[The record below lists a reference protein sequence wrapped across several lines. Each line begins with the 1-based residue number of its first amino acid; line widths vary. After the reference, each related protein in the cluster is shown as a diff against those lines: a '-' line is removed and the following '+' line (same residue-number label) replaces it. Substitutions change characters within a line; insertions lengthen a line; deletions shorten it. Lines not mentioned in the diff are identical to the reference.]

1 MNDDIYEINYN
12 NIIEPLYG
20 ELRNPQYD
28 NLLISTNEYPHE
40 LTIDE
45 RVDFTMYDTYSIDP
59 EGCEDADDAFSI
71 YMEDHEQMYLA
82 IHIADPTEYINIKS
96 ELWKDIIRRVTTKYP
111 SNRHPIHMMPKNILN
126 KASLMEN
133 NEGNIKKAITVLTR
147 IDIYNFNPVGNIKL
161 LFTNIKVKKENALN
175 YKEAAGIFSLKNTL
189 YYGMLI
195 SESLKMD
202 RGKHTKGIQLND
214 VTNSYPKYDNP
225 DGPYL
230 YNDTSKERL
239 MKQMIA
245 EFAIFANSFVGE
257 YLKIHLEGVGIF
269 RTCAAKE
276 WLNTIYSGTNGKEL
290 LNEIIINGIKAEYI
304 SSVESHDLVGAPE
317 YCHFTSP
324 IRRLSDC
331 ICHYLL
337 KYIYLKNKKTV
348 SLPFTHE
355 QLERYSHL
363 CFQVSKNMKK
373 NQYKDIK
380 FRLIQ
385 IMNRMLLYDNLTL
398 QYFITSYTGMFLN
411 IIIFKISDHNVHM
424 SYTLRVKDY
433 NYIHDPKKIYSVF
446 IKKVNCFEKF
456 DNGTIP
462 ELDEQILNKI

>member
-1 MNDDIYEINYN
+1 MMNDIYEINYN
-12 NIIEPLYG
+12 NIIKPLYG
-20 ELRNPQYD
+20 ELRNVEYD
-28 NLLISTNEYPHE
+28 KSLISTNEYPHDFC
-40 LTIDE
+40 IDE
-45 RVDFTMYDTYSIDP
+45 RIDFTMYDTYSIDP

-71 YMEDHEQMYLA
+71 YMEGDDKLYLA

-111 SNRHPIHMMPKNILN
+111 SNRCPIHMMPKEILN
-126 KASLMEN
+126 KASLMVN
-133 NEGNIKKAITVLTR
+133 SEGNIKKAITVLTE
-147 IDIYNFNPVGNIKL
+147 IDMYECNPVGNIQL
-161 LFTNIKVKKENALN
+161 LFTKIKVKKENALN
-175 YKEAAGIFSLKNTL
+175 YKEAAKKFWLSNTL

-195 SESLKMD
+195 SEGLKMN
-202 RGKHTKGIQLND
+202 RGKRTKGIQLND
-214 VTNSYPKYDNP
+214 VTNSYPKYDNY

-230 YNDTSKERL
+230 YNDSSTERL

-257 YLKIHLEGVGIF
+257 YLKIHFEGVGIF
-269 RTCAAKE
+269 RSCPAKE
-276 WLNTIYSGTNGKEL
+276 WLNTVYSGTTGKEL

-337 KYIYLKNKKTV
+337 KYIYLKNKKTI
-348 SLPFTHE
+348 SLPFTDD
-355 QLERYSHL
+355 QLHYYSNICL
-363 CFQVSKNMKK
+363 EVSKYMKK

-385 IMNRMLLYDNLTL
+385 TMDKMLLLHDNLIL
-398 QYFITSYTGMFLN
+398 EYFITSYTGIFLN
-411 IIIFKISDHNVHM
+411 IIIFKIGNHNVHM

-433 NYIHDPKKIYSVF
+433 NYIHDPKKIHSVS

-462 ELDEQILNKI
+462 ELDKQILNV